1 MEEQLAAAKRK
12 TQAFGVH
19 KQADM
24 GNIGMKAIVQK
35 LNGDP
40 KSKFE
45 VDHKMTAEQF
55 HKLLTVLS
63 QPELAPED
71 EPVDSAALY
80 EQYCSAF
87 QKALCDAAEPFK
99 GDLENVTYKNI
110 LAQMR
115 AFDPNAPTTD

>member
-1 MEEQLAAAKRK
+1 
-12 TQAFGVH
+12 
-19 KQADM
+19 M

-45 VDHKMTAEQF
+45 VDHKMSAEQF

-63 QPELAPED
+63 QPELGPED

-80 EQYCSAF
+80 EQNCSAF
-87 QKALCDAAEPFK
+87 
-99 GDLENVTYKNI
+99 
-110 LAQMR
+110 
-115 AFDPNAPTTD
+115 